1 MQLSM
6 YSGLELRNSNFVVGR
21 GERGGGGGG
30 GGGEIIKSSW
40 WINDVVHH
48 STKRLLPI

>member
-21 GERGGGGGG
+21 GEREGGGVGVGV
-30 GGGEIIKSSW
+30 GEGCLRREQLFSW
-40 WINDVVHH
+40 MGLYTIY
-48 STKRLLPI
+48 

>member
-30 GGGEIIKSSW
+30 GGEIIKSSW